1 MYPTLFPILP
11 LSPQSEYSSESSL
24 TDLTANLMSGNSP
37 SPSPD
42 LTTNLGYYDYS
53 PSTPLQPAS
62 ATEAGPSHAR
72 FSADVFNT
80 NQFSSSSSSRNHY
93 NNYGTSSSSTTR
105 LSAPVP
111 QQLSYAAYGGDYPGS
126 AIPPSTSTNHASLS
140 SAAHSRSLLSNFG
153 NMGGAGGV
161 GASGSASSSSS
172 GLQTANYDL
181 YPVEHSS
188 PLATSAN
195 PSYLEHSRHGQD
207 YNSGPSALHD
217 SIRQGSM
224 FGLKDPSYTPL
235 PSVNTILEGSGGA
248 GPARNLRPSRTTA
261 PYSIPS
267 ISSRG
272 RGTLSPSRHDD
283 PPLSLATAY
292 DSGRDNVQAS
302 PRRSART
309 TPSRKS
315 GAGSGVPLEKNFACK
330 TCGLKFARN
339 HDLTRHHKV
348 HDPIKHYR
356 CKGCDRSFTRRDAL
370 KRHNTQKNCGNE
382 EEPQPPTSGR
392 GRRRAN
398 TLTNAPAIGSDDYES
413 GPPPLARAPIASVQ
427 TSIPVSEAYYG
438 SEAAVGRSNSGYIAT
453 GMESMARASKLEDTD
468 HYPLRPA
475 RQHHH
480 PRSAHYAPYG
490 NGSQQS

>member
-1 MYPTLFPILP
+1 
-11 LSPQSEYSSESSL
+11 
-24 TDLTANLMSGNSP
+24 MSGNSP

-42 LTTNLGYYDYS
+42 LTNSLSYYDIS
-53 PSTPLQPAS
+53 PLTSAHPAS
-62 ATEAGPSHAR
+62 ATEAGPSHTR
-72 FSADVFNT
+72 FSPADVFNP
-80 NQFSSSSSSRNHY
+80 NQFSSSSRHHY
-93 NNYGTSSSSTTR
+93 SNYGTGSSSTTR

-111 QQLSYAAYGGDYPGS
+111 QQLSYAYGGDFPGS
-126 AIPPSTSTNHASLS
+126 SPAIPPSTSTNHASLS
-140 SAAHSRSLLSNFG
+140 GAGHSLPSRSSLSNYA

-161 GASGSASSSSS
+161 GATGNSSS
-172 GLQTANYDL
+172 GLPPSNYDL
-181 YPVEHSS
+181 YSVEHSS
-188 PLATSAN
+188 PLATSGSQ
-195 PSYLEHSRHGQD
+195 SYLERNSRIGQE
-207 YNSGPSALHD
+207 YSPSPSALHGGIGQD
-217 SIRQGSM
+217 SLYELKNPTYNLPGVDDILGTSGS
-224 FGLKDPSYTPL
+224 
-235 PSVNTILEGSGGA
+235 A
-248 GPARNLRPSRTTA
+248 GPARNTRTNRTAA
-261 PYSIPS
+261 PYSVPS
-267 ISSRG
+267 ISSRARAG
-272 RGTLSPSRHDD
+272 LSPSRYEDA
-283 PPLSLATAY
+283 PLTLATGY
-292 DSGRDNVQAS
+292 DSGRDNVQTS
-302 PRRSART
+302 PRRSARA

-382 EEPQPPTSGR
+382 EEPQPPTTGR

-398 TLTNAPAIGSDDYES
+398 TLTNAPANPPADYD
-413 GPPPLARAPIASVQ
+413 GPPPLARASIASVQ

-453 GMESMARASKLEDTD
+453 GMESIARATKLEDSER
-468 HYPLRPA
+468 YSLRPA

-480 PRSAHYAPYG
+480 PRSAHAYAPYG

>member
-1 MYPTLFPILP
+1 
-11 LSPQSEYSSESSL
+11 
-24 TDLTANLMSGNSP
+24 MSGNSP

-42 LTTNLGYYDYS
+42 LTNSLYYDIS
-53 PSTPLQPAS
+53 PLTSANPAS
-62 ATEAGPSHAR
+62 ATEAGPSHTR
-72 FSADVFNT
+72 YSPADVFNP
-80 NQFSSSSSSRNHY
+80 NQFSSSSSSRHHY
-93 NNYGTSSSSTTR
+93 SNYGTSSSTTR

-111 QQLSYAAYGGDYPGS
+111 QQLSYAYGDYTASSP
-126 AIPPSTSTNHASLS
+126 AIPPSTSTNHASLTGAGHS
-140 SAAHSRSLLSNFG
+140 LPSRSSLSNFA

-161 GASGSASSSSS
+161 GATGSSS
-172 GLQTANYDL
+172 GSQ
-181 YPVEHSS
+181 
-188 PLATSAN
+188 
-195 PSYLEHSRHGQD
+195 SYLERNSRIGQE
-207 YNSGPSALHD
+207 YSPSPSALHGGIGQD
-217 SIRQGSM
+217 SLYE
-224 FGLKDPSYTPL
+224 LKNPTFPL
-235 PSVNTILEGSGGA
+235 PGVDDILGTSGSA
-248 GPARNLRPSRTTA
+248 GPARNSRTNRTTA

-267 ISSRG
+267 ISSRARAG
-272 RGTLSPSRHDD
+272 LSPTRYEDA
-283 PPLSLATAY
+283 PLTLATGY
-292 DSGRDNVQAS
+292 DSGRDNVQTS

-382 EEPQPPTSGR
+382 EEPQPPTTGR
-392 GRRRAN
+392 GRRRAA
-398 TLTNAPAIGSDDYES
+398 TLTNAPANPSNDYD
-413 GPPPLARAPIASVQ
+413 GPPPLARASIASVQ

-453 GMESMARASKLEDTD
+453 GMESIARATKLEDSER
-468 HYPLRPA
+468 YSLRPA

-480 PRSAHYAPYG
+480 PRSAHAYAPYG